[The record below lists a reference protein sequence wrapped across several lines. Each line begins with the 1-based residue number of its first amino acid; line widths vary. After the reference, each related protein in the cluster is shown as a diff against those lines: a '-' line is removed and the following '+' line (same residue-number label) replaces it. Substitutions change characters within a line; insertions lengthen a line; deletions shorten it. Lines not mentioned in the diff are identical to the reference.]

1 MPKEP
6 VAETA
11 TAPKVR
17 KLLPRDLAAVI
28 RIDAAHRGAS
38 QPAYWRAVFSRYLR
52 PRDGTRSF
60 GLGIDDDPGLIA
72 FLFGEV
78 RAFEFGA
85 EPAGWIF
92 AVGVDPSW
100 MRRGHARALLDEARR
115 RFTRLG
121 IDRVRTM
128 VRRDDVPILAFF
140 RTAGFV
146 GGPFVQ
152 LELRLPGAPGPT

>member
-72 FLFGEV
+72 FLFGED
-78 RAFEFGA
+78 RK
-85 EPAGWIF
+85 
-92 AVGVDPSW
+92 S
-100 MRRGHARALLDEARR
+100 
-115 RFTRLG
+115 TRLNSSHE
-121 IDRVRTM
+121 
-128 VRRDDVPILAFF
+128 
-140 RTAGFV
+140 FV
-146 GGPFVQ
+146 SRMPSS
-152 LELRLPGAPGPT
+152 A